1 MIDQATIAKQELSRG
16 IRFHRDG
23 NLQEA
28 LACYLRALTLSP
40 DNPEILLPMGAALH
54 DLDRYGE
61 ALDTYRRI
69 MELAPAWAALYHNLG
84 NTLLALDRFGDAI
97 DSYARALAL
106 RPEDAE
112 ALVTMGTAFEQLGQ
126 YDSAMKCYEEALR
139 RSPDCAEAHW
149 NLALALLR
157 KGEYLRG
164 WEEFGWRW
172 QKKGYTSRWREFPAQ
187 LWDGRPLNGCTILIH
202 AEQAFGD
209 TIQFARYLPLVAL
222 RGGEVVVE
230 CPGPLKPLL
239 ETIESITRVV
249 PAGSPLPHA
258 DFHLPLMSLPQLFA
272 TTLETIPDH
281 IPYLF
286 PTQERLRRWQGLTQS
301 DRRTKIGLVWAGR
314 RKPDPHR
321 SCRLSDLAP
330 LANSANASFYSLQ
343 IGEGADQAAT
353 PPAGMD
359 LIDLCGHISDFAD
372 TAALIFQ
379 LDLVISIDTAV
390 AHLAAAMG
398 KRTFI
403 LLPFAPDWRWMLGRS
418 DSPWYP
424 TMRIFRQLTAGSWI
438 EPVIILTQVVSSM
451 LEEDELRNFGDT
463 APS

>member
-1 MIDQATIAKQELSRG
+1 MIKASPIANQELSEG
-16 IRFHRDG
+16 IRLHREG
-23 NLQEA
+23 NLREA
-28 LACYLRALTLSP
+28 LACYLRARDLSP
-40 DNPEILLPMGAALH
+40 DDPNILLPMGAALH

-222 RGGEVVVE
+222 RGGKVVVE
-230 CPGPLKPLL
+230 CPAPLERLL
-239 ETIESITRVV
+239 KTIEGVNQVV
-249 PAGSPLPHA
+249 PAGTTLPPT
-258 DFHLPLMSLPQLFA
+258 DFHLPLMSLPQLFS
-272 TTLETIPDH
+272 TTLETIPDQV
-281 IPYLF
+281 PYLL
-286 PTQERLRRWQGLTQS
+286 PPREQLGRWQALTGSDQRLR
-301 DRRTKIGLVWAGR
+301 IGLAWAGR
-314 RKPDPHR
+314 KRPDPHR
-321 SCRLSDLAP
+321 TCRLSDLAP
-330 LANSANASFYSLQ
+330 LADIGEAVFYSLQ
-343 IGEGADQAAT
+343 VGEGTEQTAN
-353 PPAGMD
+353 PPAGLNLVD
-359 LIDLCGHISDFAD
+359 LTGSIVDFSDS
-372 TAALIFQ
+372 AALISH
-379 LDLVISIDTAV
+379 LHVIVTIDSAV
-390 AHLAAAMG
+390 AHLAGALG
-398 KRTFI
+398 KPTFL
-403 LLPFAPDWRWMLGRS
+403 LLPFASDWRWMLERN

-424 TMRIFRQLTAGSWI
+424 TMCIFRQHSSGCWS
-438 EPVIILTQVVSSM
+438 EPIKQLAATLSTLVQAV
-451 LEEDELRNFGDT
+451 
-463 APS
+463 